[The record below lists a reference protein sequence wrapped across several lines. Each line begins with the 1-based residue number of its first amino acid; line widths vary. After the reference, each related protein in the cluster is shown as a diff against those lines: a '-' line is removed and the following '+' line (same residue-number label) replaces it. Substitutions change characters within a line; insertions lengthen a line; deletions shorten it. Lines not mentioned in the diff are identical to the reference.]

1 MNLGKYFFGIDE
13 EYIAVLDE
21 KVSRRQIM
29 VYNVLSIMLIILVI
43 LAFTAGYVYGVIIFG
58 DIVSALIVGLFMSFI
73 SFIILLLVLFLNKTT
88 KYRTLYELMTNM
100 EPVFKKFYGKD
111 LTNMSDVEAYKIVE
125 DHKAQISLS
134 NIEPDPDPFH
144 LSKIFT
150 SAIKVFLILI
160 LSIVIANGVELLLFK
175 GSINESFIKI
185 KNSDQLQKSIQKQ
198 KLSKSNAFE
207 KGIEAQ
213 WTLSMLEENRD
224 NPFRIINS
232 YSILLALDVMNMTMG
247 KWKLVIDLL
256 FSLLFLSPFIIVKK
270 SKEFSGG
277 EYQKEVAVN
286 DISTSF
292 LFFLLSQRKC
302 QQIKK
307 VIKEDYDYEE
317 ALKVKYRIL

>member
-13 EYIAVLDE
+13 EYLAVLDE

-29 VYNVLSIMLIILVI
+29 VYNILSFMLIVLVI
-43 LAFTAGYVYGVIIFG
+43 LAFIAGYVYGVIIFG
-58 DIVSALIVGLFMSFI
+58 DILSALIVGVFISFI
-73 SFIILLLVLFLNKTT
+73 SFIILLLVLFLNMTT
-88 KYRTLYELMTNM
+88 KYRALYDLMTNM

-111 LTNMSDVEAYKIVE
+111 LTKMSDAEAYKIVK
-125 DHKAQISLS
+125 DHKAQISLT
-134 NIEPDPDPFH
+134 NIEPDPDLFH

-160 LSIVIANGVELLLFK
+160 LSVVIANGVELLLFK
-175 GSINESFIKI
+175 GSINESFNKI
-185 KNSDQLQKSIQKQ
+185 KNSDQIQKSIQKQ
-198 KLSKSNAFE
+198 KLSVSNGFE

-213 WTLSMLEENRD
+213 WTLSMLEENQQ
-224 NPFRIINS
+224 NPFNIINS
-232 YSILLALDVMNMTMG
+232 YSILLALDVMTMTMG

-256 FSLLFLSPFIIVKK
+256 FSLLFLSPFIIVRK

-302 QQIKK
+302 QQINK
-307 VIKEDYDYEE
+307 VIKEDYDFKK
-317 ALKVKYRIL
+317 ALKAKYRIL

>member
-270 SKEFSGG
+270 SK
-277 EYQKEVAVN
+277 
-286 DISTSF
+286 
-292 LFFLLSQRKC
+292 
-302 QQIKK
+302 
-307 VIKEDYDYEE
+307 
-317 ALKVKYRIL
+317 